1 MPSIEKRSI
10 LDCLLDIANER
21 GGCRFFEIRPLP
33 NLDDWERPERI
44 QGSRSLQ
51 MIPHV

>member
-1 MPSIEKRSI
+1 MPSTEKRSI

-21 GGCRFFEIRPLP
+21 GGYRFFEIYPLP
-33 NLDDWERPERI
+33 NLEDWERPERI

-51 MIPHV
+51 MIPRV